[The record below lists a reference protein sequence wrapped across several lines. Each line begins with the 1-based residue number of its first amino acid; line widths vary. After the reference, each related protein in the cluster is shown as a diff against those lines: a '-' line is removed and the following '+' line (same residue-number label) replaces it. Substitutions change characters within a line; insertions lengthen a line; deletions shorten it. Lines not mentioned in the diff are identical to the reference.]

1 MCHSQYNTVRAEPDS
16 ILTNKVCQ
24 APSAPVTATSSGVN
38 YDPGNNLHEPRKD
51 KCALR
56 DGKSGTSNKPQ
67 HAELVFA
74 LPGIDV
80 A

>member
-1 MCHSQYNTVRAEPDS
+1 MCHSQYNAAREELDS
-16 ILTNKVCQ
+16 TLTDKVCQ
-24 APSAPVTATSSGVN
+24 APIAPITAASSGVN
-38 YDPGNNLHEPRKD
+38 HDPGNNLHEPRKD

-74 LPGIDV
+74 LPGVDV